1 MKTNQT
7 MIKRRLAV
15 LALVVV
21 LAAASAVYAIPA
33 QAQGIPGCPI
43 LITMFDTLYV
53 RATPSYGA
61 AVSYQLKA
69 ADVVCMIGRNGNSS
83 WVQLAWPAPTSTVV
97 GWGPA
102 SAFTTTVPITVLPV
116 TDGSTPTT
124 PPVTPPPV
132 TPPPVTPPASGQT
145 YVVKAG
151 DGLYRIAQM
160 YGVSWPALAQL
171 NNVQPPAY
179 VIYVGQVLAIPGT
192 GTPTVPAGYTQYV
205 VKQGDYLVSIARQY
219 NKNWYTL
226 ATVNGIVA
234 PWIIYPGQT
243 LLIPATG

>member
-1 MKTNQT
+1 MKTSQYV
-7 MIKRRLAV
+7 IKRRWAV
-15 LALVVV
+15 LALVAV
-21 LAAASAVYAIPA
+21 LIAASAFYAIPA
-33 QAQGIPGCPI
+33 QAQGVPGCPI
-43 LITMFDTLYV
+43 LITMFDTLIV
-53 RATPSYGA
+53 RSSPSYGA

-69 ADVVCMIGRNGNSS
+69 ADVVCMIGRNGASS
-83 WVQLAWPAPTSTVV
+83 WVQLAWPAPTSTVI

-116 TDGSTPTT
+116 TDGSTPT
-124 PPVTPPPV
+124 PPPVVTPPPV
-132 TPPPVTPPASGQT
+132 TPPPSGQT

-151 DGLYRIAQM
+151 DSLFRIAQT

-171 NNVQPPAY
+171 NGVQPPAY

-192 GTPTVPAGYTQYV
+192 GTPTVPTGYVQYV
-205 VKQGDYLVSIARQY
+205 VKQGDYLVQIARQY
-219 NKNWYTL
+219 NSNWYTL